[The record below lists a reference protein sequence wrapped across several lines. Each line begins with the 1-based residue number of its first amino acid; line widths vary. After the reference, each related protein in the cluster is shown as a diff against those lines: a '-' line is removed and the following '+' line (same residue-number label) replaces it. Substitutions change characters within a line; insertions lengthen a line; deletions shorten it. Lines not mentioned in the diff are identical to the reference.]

1 MAFTVAAADLYA
13 HGAPES
19 YFDGVPE
26 ASIAAALAKALGTCS
41 RKLSPRVGGPASG
54 WTFTDTAGR
63 EDCAGDVAIVAA
75 SALAL
80 AHGLTLPGE
89 GADPQYAKR
98 AEAVQELWS
107 RMGTPGSKGTSAR
120 SGESEAEP
128 LYAGLVDTT
137 PDHEEGAPRG
147 WADPPLYGEGAE
159 L

>member
-19 YFDGVPE
+19 YFDGVPD
-26 ASIAAALAKALGTCS
+26 ASITAALAKALGTCS
-41 RKLSPRVGGPASG
+41 RKLSPRVGGPASS
-54 WTFTDTAGR
+54 WSFTDAAGR
-63 EDCAGDVAIVAA
+63 EDAAGDVAIVAA
-75 SALAL
+75 AALAL

-107 RMGTPGSKGTSAR
+107 RMGTPGSLGTSSRA
-120 SGESEAEP
+120 GASEAEP
-128 LYAGLVDTT
+128 IYAGLVDAT

-147 WADPPLYGEGAE
+147 WASPPMHQEGAE